1 MNIKKTALETEI
13 EISVNEINQLID
25 LYQSCG
31 YTTLKKIY

>member
-25 LYQSCG
+25 LYPI
-31 YTTLKKIY
+31 LWLHNIEKIY